1 MTDKPSSLQLYL
13 KDASQLVRRDS
24 LLAAAKKMEGLKQ
37 LMQRQ
42 MARLKDGPYAYRELL
57 QALAALLEPV
67 AFDPFWVL
75 LVLLSANTLEDVDF
89 LPVSAVRAYRAIRPN
104 DALDKF
110 ESCRFALEMGL
121 IENRH

>member
-13 KDASQLVRRDS
+13 KDAGQLVRRDT
-24 LLAAAKKMEGLKQ
+24 LFAAAKKMEALKS
-37 LMQRQ
+37 LVQRQ
-42 MARLKDGPYAYRELL
+42 MARLKDSPYAYRELL

-75 LVLLSANTLEDVDF
+75 LVLLSANTLEDVEL
-89 LPVSAVRAYRAIRPN
+89 LPVSAVRAYRAIWP
-104 DALDKF
+104 DDGFDKF
-110 ESCRFALEMGL
+110 ESCRFVLEMGL